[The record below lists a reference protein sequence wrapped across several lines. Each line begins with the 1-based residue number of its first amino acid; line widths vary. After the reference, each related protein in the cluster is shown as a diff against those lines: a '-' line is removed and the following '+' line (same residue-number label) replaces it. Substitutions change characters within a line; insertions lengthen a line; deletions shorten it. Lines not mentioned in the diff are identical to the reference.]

1 MMSRMRMT
9 LELGLVLMIFSGNAL
24 ASEILVA
31 AASDLSF
38 PMKEI
43 IASFE
48 KKTGHTVKL
57 TLGSSG
63 NFQAQITNGAPFD
76 VFMSADIDN
85 IRQLEKLKLVDSGT
99 VHVYAI
105 GRIVIWSPNRSPIDV
120 SRLGIESLLHQSAKK
135 VAIANPAHAPY
146 GRAAVA
152 AMEHFR
158 VYDRVKPHLVL
169 GENIAQ
175 AAQFLSSGAADIGII
190 ALSLAISD
198 PMHAAGRYWEI
209 PLDSY
214 PRMEQGMAI
223 LTQARKAGHYE
234 AAKAFH
240 DWIATEDSRAV
251 LEKYGFFLPEPARR

>member
-1 MMSRMRMT
+1 MFRWIAP
-9 LELGLVLMIFSGNAL
+9 LLLAL
-24 ASEILVA
+24 SVSHDAWADDILVA

-43 IASFE
+43 IAGFE

-57 TLGSSG
+57 TVGSSG

-76 VFMSADIDN
+76 IFMSADIDYIN
-85 IRQLEKLKLVDSGT
+85 QLDKLKLVEPGSLS
-99 VHVYAI
+99 VYAI
-105 GRIVIWSPNRSPIDV
+105 GRIVVWVRNRSPIDV
-120 SRLGIESLLHQSAKK
+120 AKLGMNALVHGSAKR

-152 AMEHFR
+152 AMQHFNI
-158 VYDRVKPHLVL
+158 YDRVKPQLVM

-175 AAQFLSSGAADIGII
+175 AAQFVSTGAADIGII

-198 PMHAAGRYWEI
+198 PMRSAGRYWEI
-209 PLDSY
+209 PTDAY

-223 LTQARKAGHYE
+223 LAHARKAGHLD
-234 AAKAFH
+234 AAYAFRN
-240 DWIATEDSRAV
+240 WIATSDSQAIFA
-251 LEKYGFFLPEPARR
+251 KYGFLPLKR